1 MDQITVL
8 SHLLDK
14 LIKLRSHYMTII
26 PRSPVLIKQI
36 DEQIELTFNKIKHLN
51 K

>member
-1 MDQITVL
+1 MDKITVL

-14 LIKLRSHYMTII
+14 LIKLRSHYMSIM
-26 PRSPVLIKQI
+26 PRSFLISQI
-36 DEQIELTFNKIKHLN
+36 DEQIELTFNKIKQLN